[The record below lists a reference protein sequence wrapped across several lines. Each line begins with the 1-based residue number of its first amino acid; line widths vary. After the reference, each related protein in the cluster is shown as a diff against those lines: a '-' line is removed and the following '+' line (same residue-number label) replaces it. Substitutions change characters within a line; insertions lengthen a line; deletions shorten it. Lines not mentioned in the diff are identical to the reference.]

1 MAVPESPHQLVIP
14 EAMTYT
20 LNGLYD
26 VLNSFGPLSTH
37 DYALPREPPFRVEMV
52 ALARGPAPTASG
64 LPVQAHA
71 SIADVGRTD
80 VVIIPSVMV
89 EGGECSAAIRRRNG

>member
-1 MAVPESPHQLVIP
+1 VSLLVIP

-37 DYALPREPPFRVEMV
+37 DYALPRQPPFRVEMV

-64 LPVQAHA
+64 CR
-71 SIADVGRTD
+71 SRRTP
-80 VVIIPSVMV
+80 PSWR
-89 EGGECSAAIRRRNG
+89 SAGPTS